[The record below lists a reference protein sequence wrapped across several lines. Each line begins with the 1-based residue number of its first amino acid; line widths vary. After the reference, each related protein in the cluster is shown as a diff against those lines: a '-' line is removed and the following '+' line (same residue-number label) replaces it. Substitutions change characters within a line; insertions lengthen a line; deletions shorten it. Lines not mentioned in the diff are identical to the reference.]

1 MSSHIITALYIIIIV
16 FCFIYPRWATI
27 KIATVG
33 NTVNPIPDIP
43 TIEYGLFRLRY
54 QNKVTNDFS
63 VIEDTFNQDKRT
75 IYMVMVA
82 IAFMFILFSS
92 VSKETNKEDPH
103 LNLVLL
109 LIGSFIGFMA
119 AISALFGG
127 YASYSMSTDKMLIKK
142 IGGIDDDK
150 QEEYIE
156 TEQEKEDKN
165 GTDAPVSLVAVKK
178 PSVCLFLLLHA
189 SLFVISYSITTL
201 SMSTNTNQFYF

>member
-1 MSSHIITALYIIIIV
+1 MSSHIITAIYIIIIV

-33 NTVNPIPDIP
+33 DSVNPIPDIP

-75 IYMVMVA
+75 IYMIMVA
-82 IAFMFILFSS
+82 IGFMFVLFSS

-127 YASYSMSTDKMLIKK
+127 YAGYSMSTDKTLITK
-142 IGGIDDDK
+142 IGGLTDEQQEKDIDDA
-150 QEEYIE
+150 QQI
-156 TEQEKEDKN
+156 EDKKGN
-165 GTDAPVSLVAVKK
+165 NAPVSLVAVKK

>member
-1 MSSHIITALYIIIIV
+1 
-16 FCFIYPRWATI
+16 
-27 KIATVG
+27 
-33 NTVNPIPDIP
+33 
-43 TIEYGLFRLRY
+43 
-54 QNKVTNDFS
+54 
-63 VIEDTFNQDKRT
+63 
-75 IYMVMVA
+75 MVA
-82 IAFMFILFSS
+82 IGFMFVLFSS

-127 YASYSMSTDKMLIKK
+127 YAGYSMSTDKTLITK
-142 IGGIDDDK
+142 ISGLTDEQQEKDIDDA
-150 QEEYIE
+150 QQI
-156 TEQEKEDKN
+156 EDKKGN
-165 GTDAPVSLVAVKK
+165 NAPVSLVAVKK